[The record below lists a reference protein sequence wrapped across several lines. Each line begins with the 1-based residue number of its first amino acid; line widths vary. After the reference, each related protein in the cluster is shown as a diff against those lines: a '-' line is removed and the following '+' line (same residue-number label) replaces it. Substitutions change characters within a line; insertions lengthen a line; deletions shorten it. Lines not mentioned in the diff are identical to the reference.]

1 MVDVLIIG
9 AGCAGLTAAI
19 YATRAGHRVVV
30 LEKLFHGGQI
40 SVTNEVENYPAID
53 RISGPDLANR
63 IYEQAAALGWQRNR
77 NVTKRKGC
85 RAFAQ
90 QP

>member
-53 RISGPDLANR
+53 RISGPDLATGFTNR
-63 IYEQAAALGWQRNR
+63 RRRWGRTYAMR
-77 NVTKRKGC
+77 T
-85 RAFAQ
+85 
-90 QP
+90 

>member
-63 IYEQAAALGWQRNR
+63 IYEQAAALGADVRY
-77 NVTKRKGC
+77 
-85 RAFAQ
+85 
-90 QP
+90 

>member
-40 SVTNEVENYPAID
+40 SVTNEVE
-53 RISGPDLANR
+53 
-63 IYEQAAALGWQRNR
+63 
-77 NVTKRKGC
+77 K
-85 RAFAQ
+85 
-90 QP
+90 